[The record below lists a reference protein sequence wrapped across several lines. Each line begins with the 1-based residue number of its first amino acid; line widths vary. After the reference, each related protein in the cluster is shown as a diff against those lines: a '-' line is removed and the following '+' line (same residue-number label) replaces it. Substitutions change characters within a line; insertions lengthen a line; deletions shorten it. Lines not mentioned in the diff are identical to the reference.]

1 MPNNIELCYS
11 KSNTY
16 PVNPNNEQV
25 FATFQQDNPHIN
37 GAFVSAGTPFI
48 MRRGNTNGTNWRQ
61 ERPELVCTLNQI
73 QSLPQQAKRNIALMD
88 DMFGG
93 ENLQALADFYQA
105 ELAPM
110 LRNESI
116 GAIGAA
122 STALDARLSNFA
134 KAANKLQEALEE
146 VRIGAQAKYPKAQM
160 MMLEQIARELGK
172 DFNQKFQAEINKYI
186 GRVKSKRGTVY
197 SNADRGINKAKSGRS
212 IKPIQF
218 TSTVDFQN
226 LRAFEMGANV
236 LGKGLIVLDA
246 GIRAGNVHVDYLA
259 GANWQKRAALETV
272 GFGMGTAAGLATGA
286 AIVEAGLGIAL
297 LATPV
302 GWVIIIGTA
311 VTVGYVAAKG
321 GDSIGQWVANEA
333 YNIGEWLNSL

>member
-1 MPNNIELCYS
+1 
-11 KSNTY
+11 
-16 PVNPNNEQV
+16 
-25 FATFQQDNPHIN
+25 
-37 GAFVSAGTPFI
+37 
-48 MRRGNTNGTNWRQ
+48 
-61 ERPELVCTLNQI
+61 
-73 QSLPQQAKRNIALMD
+73 
-88 DMFGG
+88 
-93 ENLQALADFYQA
+93 
-105 ELAPM
+105 M

-122 STALDARLSNFA
+122 STALDTRLSNFA
-134 KAANKLQEALEE
+134 KAANKLQVALEK

-160 MMLEQIARELGK
+160 MMLEQNARELGK

-226 LRAFEMGANV
+226 LRAFEMGANL

-259 GANWQKRAALETV
+259 GANWQKRAAVETA
-272 GFGMGTAAGLATGA
+272 GFGMGTAAGLWAGQVVVSSA
-286 AIVEAGLGIAL
+286 SGLGLAL

-302 GWVIIIGTA
+302 GWVIIIGAA
-311 VTVGYVAAKG
+311 VTVGFVAAKG
-321 GDSIGQWVANEA
+321 GDAIGKWSANKA
-333 YNIGEWLNSL
+333 FNLGYWLNSL

>member
-1 MPNNIELCYS
+1 
-11 KSNTY
+11 
-16 PVNPNNEQV
+16 
-25 FATFQQDNPHIN
+25 
-37 GAFVSAGTPFI
+37 
-48 MRRGNTNGTNWRQ
+48 
-61 ERPELVCTLNQI
+61 
-73 QSLPQQAKRNIALMD
+73 
-88 DMFGG
+88 
-93 ENLQALADFYQA
+93 
-105 ELAPM
+105 
-110 LRNESI
+110 
-116 GAIGAA
+116 
-122 STALDARLSNFA
+122 
-134 KAANKLQEALEE
+134 
-146 VRIGAQAKYPKAQM
+146 M

>member
-48 MRRGNTNGTNWRQ
+48 MRSGNTNGTNWRQ

-122 STALDARLSNFA
+122 STALDTRLSNFA
-134 KAANKLQEALEE
+134 KAANKLQDALEK

-160 MMLEQIARELGK
+160 MMLEQNARELGK

-246 GIRAGNVHVDYLA
+246 GIRVGNVHVDYLA
-259 GANWQKRAALETV
+259 GANWQKRAAVETA
-272 GFGMGTAAGLATGA
+272 GFGLSTAAGLATGA

-333 YNIGEWLNSL
+333 YNIGDWLNSL